1 MFDLRGTKAKL
12 RDGSQ
17 VSILEVVNRN
27 LPMDNWK
34 LKVINNSDEV
44 FIIDIS
50 EIHLLG
56 GT

>member
-1 MFDLRGTKAKL
+1 MFDLRGKKAKL
-12 RDGSQ
+12 IDGSQ

-27 LPMDNWK
+27 LPIHNWK
-34 LKVINNSDEV
+34 LKVINNNDEI